1 MNPNGIPALLRIRS
15 LTLWF
20 GSSSRSKSSASH
32 ALGSAE
38 RVASLERSSRSPR
51 HVNPTRVFSI
61 APLCFIA
68 RSVANSRSP
77 ASRSCDGSRSGE
89 ALFFFL
95 RGRRRPFFLSSSS
108 RSSSDEASGDPPAA
122 ASSSSPSTGAARLS
136 APTSSDTS
144 FIVNQHAV
152 TTVCALGASE
162 LDAPPNAVAEEEA
175 ASSSSGTA
183 GLRAF
188 SSVFFGDGAPAA
200 LAASRAAAPCPDPD
214 PRASGWSSSAPVP
227 INAPSGAEM
236 DARATPVT
244 R

>member
-1 MNPNGIPALLRIRS
+1 
-15 LTLWF
+15 
-20 GSSSRSKSSASH
+20 
-32 ALGSAE
+32 
-38 RVASLERSSRSPR
+38 
-51 HVNPTRVFSI
+51 
-61 APLCFIA
+61 
-68 RSVANSRSP
+68 
-77 ASRSCDGSRSGE
+77 
-89 ALFFFL
+89 
-95 RGRRRPFFLSSSS
+95 
-108 RSSSDEASGDPPAA
+108 
-122 ASSSSPSTGAARLS
+122 
-136 APTSSDTS
+136 
-144 FIVNQHAV
+144 
-152 TTVCALGASE
+152 LGASE

-188 SSVFFGDGAPAA
+188 SSVFADGAPAA